1 MKKNTIKK
9 GYETP
14 SSTTLH
20 LRTEGPICA
29 SGDFE
34 STAWS
39 DSVIDNIADIDFLF

>member
-14 SSTTLH
+14 SSTIVSIKA
-20 LRTEGPICA
+20 EAPICA

-34 STAWS
+34 DTAWT